1 MSIGTAGGA
10 APAYV
15 DDDAF
20 DAISASHLPWSLDL
34 GDDRAPTSARWD
46 LGDPWVVGCR
56 IGRMTGRRGRA
67 ELRDTPGEYVAVLL
81 VHRGTEYLRQEG
93 RTAEVTAGGAALWDG
108 VRPVECFTASRL
120 DKHTMFV
127 PRALVA
133 DAVPDLDAALVRAI
147 PDSADLRLL
156 HAWLQTATRHEDL
169 EPDTAQRAGRM
180 ALDLLNAS
188 LARARDGSNG
198 THAVLLLQ
206 VKSFLDANLSDPTLT
221 LDTVAKANAVSLRYL
236 HLLFQGSGETA
247 REYLRRRRL
256 ERARQLLAG
265 ADLPVTEVAGRCG
278 FDSPSSFSRA
288 YRAHYGMSPRE
299 ARRED

>member
-1 MSIGTAGGA
+1 MTIGTSS
-10 APAYV
+10 APVCV

-20 DAISASHLPWSLDL
+20 DAISASHLPWALDL
-34 GDDRAPTSARWD
+34 GDDRAPVSTRWD

-67 ELRDTPGEYVAVLL
+67 ELRSTPGEYVAVLL
-81 VHRGTEYLRQEG
+81 VHRGTEYLSQEG

-127 PRALVA
+127 PRALLA
-133 DAVPDLDAALVRAI
+133 EAVPDLDAALVRAI

-180 ALDLLNAS
+180 ALDLLNAA
-188 LARARDGSNG
+188 LARARDGSSG

-206 VKSFLDANLSDPTLT
+206 VKAFLDRNLSDPTLT

-256 ERARQLLAG
+256 ERAKQLLTSGGPAVS
-265 ADLPVTEVAGRCG
+265 DVAGRCG

-288 YRAHYGMSPRE
+288 YRAHYGMTPRE